1 MKMDLSRDRR
11 FLVESLLL
19 LVAKYVQF
27 VSEKQG
33 VLLLMEFLEMG
44 GSNTLL
50 HQQYNK
56 VQCTELSTLFI

>member
-33 VLLLMEFLEMG
+33 VGNGEGNFSHGRLK
-44 GSNTLL
+44 
-50 HQQYNK
+50 YI
-56 VQCTELSTLFI
+56 STSTIEQNAIY